1 VSGRPYDW
9 QPLAEADPLPG
20 DPDAIYDHAMYL
32 RKAAAEMQQQ
42 VDVLHKMVANEGC
55 LAGDYAT
62 GLQIKATDVAKKLD
76 PVAARYSTVSGCL
89 FGWQSELADFQA
101 STLKVLARAQDAAAR
116 RARDPNAPPLPP
128 NFRYEFFDMLG
139 TDQTQALD
147 PATEDL
153 LAARKELAT
162 ILAAAADRDR
172 YWGNKIS
179 DAIDDKLAD
188 GFWDHIHSFVE
199 HHAEQLEQLT
209 NQLGLLTSG
218 LGLAAIWF
226 PPLLLPTLLLAG
238 GIAAT
243 HTLMAAEGEGS
254 WFDVGLDVAAMAS
267 FGAGKALSKGFEG
280 ILDATRGAAARAAER
295 EAVEGVQLET
305 AATREAAERV
315 LADPTSSEL
324 EQQSASL
331 DLARV
336 DRQVE
341 RAGKEAV
348 RGVLEAPKAAATRVQ
363 AFFHGAEDDAQ
374 LSNTAKRLASE
385 HAGDPAVEYAA
396 RNLRKMTWAGRANFT
411 TAATLDVGDKVTNS
425 LSGSYRGFKARSKI
439 AVGWL
444 E

>member
-89 FGWQSELADFQA
+89 FGWQSELSGFQA

-162 ILAAAADRDR
+162 ILAAATERDR
-172 YWGNKIS
+172 YWGHKIG

-188 GFWDHIHSFVE
+188 GFWDHVHSFVE

-226 PPLLLPTLLLAG
+226 PPLLLPTLVLAG

-267 FGAGKALSKGFEG
+267 FGAGKALSKGLEG
-280 ILDATRGAAARAAER
+280 VVDATRGAAARAA
-295 EAVEGVQLET
+295 G
-305 AATREAAERV
+305 REAAEAVQSEGTAIREAAEGV
-315 LADPTSSEL
+315 LADPASSL
-324 EQQSASL
+324 AEQVDANTDI
-331 DLARV
+331 DL
-336 DRQVE
+336 VE
-341 RAGKEAV
+341 RTADRAKESAI
-348 RGVLEAPKAAATRVQ
+348 RDVLEAPEATARKVHE
-363 AFFHGAEDDAQ
+363 FFAGAKDDAH
-374 LSNTAKRLASE
+374 LINTAKRLAAG
-385 HAGDPAVEYAA
+385 HKGDPAVEYAA
-396 RNLRKMTWAGRANFT
+396 RNLRKLTWAGRSNFA
-411 TAATLDVGDKVTNS
+411 TAVTLDAGDKITNP
-425 LSGSYRGFKARSKI
+425 LSSSYRGFKDRSKI